1 MTAFI
6 ADTSGAA
13 VIGGLGLVL
22 GLPVPAVTVLPS
34 SSVAAPAKALPQPGT
49 CNQGH
54 LFFLASG
61 APIREPFVTGVP
73 LGLASYAVFFVDGFR
88 MLPAGRLLG

>member
-1 MTAFI
+1 MTALV
-6 ADTSGAA
+6 ANTSGAA
-13 VIGGLGLVL
+13 VIGGLDL
-22 GLPVPAVTVLPS
+22 GLLAPSVTVLPP

-73 LGLASYAVFFVDGFR
+73 LGLASLQFVDGIR
-88 MLPAGRLLG
+88 MLPTGRSLG